1 MGQARNWTE
10 EEKEYLAEHWGQ
22 FSVPSLCKRLNRSQN
37 GIIVMARRLNLGAYY
52 DSGDYITMH
61 QLLSALGYG
70 SSGDSYKQISWI
82 KNRGF
87 PVHKKRNNKS
97 TVKVVY
103 LEEFWEWAEKNKTF
117 LDFSKFEEDA
127 LGLEAQWV
135 KEKRKRDLR
144 NTHSY
149 TKTPWTPEDDS
160 YLKDLLKAHRF
171 TYSEISKR
179 LKRTDGA
186 IQRRICDLGIKER
199 PVKAE
204 NHTLWTEAQIAILG
218 KMIKQGCNYEAIH
231 EEIPDKSVKAIRGF
245 VYRYY
250 LTESLDKVR
259 GYIGDG
265 SFGDNMPER
274 KLSQWNCMSIE
285 EKSEVKENVS
295 QLAYL
300 LNQRAR
306 QLSPV
311 SAEYKDY
318 WQKDMCM
325 NWNDIYGCKSGE
337 KSCDSCSS
345 FIRIREQC
353 CVRCGSTIISRS
365 EVKIC
370 DKCRLMRKKQAQK
383 KWAILNKRKNR
394 SANGEQL

>member
-10 EEKEYLAEHWGQ
+10 EEKNYLAEHWGHMT
-22 FSVPSLCKRLNRSQN
+22 VPSLCKRLNRSKSAILIMVQK
-37 GIIVMARRLNLGAYY
+37 LNLGAYY

-61 QLLSALGYG
+61 QLILALGYG
-70 SSGDSYKQISWI
+70 VSDSYKNKSWI
-82 KNRGF
+82 ENRDF
-87 PVHKKRNNKS
+87 PVHHKKHTEKV
-97 TVKVVY
+97 VKVVY
-103 LEEFWEWAEKNKTF
+103 LDEFWQWAEKNQAF
-117 LDFSKFEEDA
+117 LDFSKFEENA
-127 LGLEAQWV
+127 LGLEADWV
-135 KEKRKRDLR
+135 KQKRKRDLK

-149 TKTPWTPEDDS
+149 KKTPWTPQEDA

-171 TYSEISKR
+171 TYAEISKR
-179 LKRTDGA
+179 LKRTEGA
-186 IQRRICDLGIKER
+186 IQRRVLDLGIKER

-204 NHTLWTEAQIAILG
+204 NHTLWTEDQISTLG
-218 KMIKQGCNYEAIH
+218 TLIKQGCNYEAIH
-231 EEIPDKSVKAIRGF
+231 DEIPDKSCKAIRGYVF
-245 VYRYY
+245 RFY

-259 GYIGDG
+259 KYIGDG

-274 KLSQWNCMSIE
+274 KITQWNCMSIE
-285 EKSEVKENVS
+285 EKQEVKENVS

-311 SAEYKDY
+311 SAEFKDY

-325 NWNDIYGCKSGE
+325 NWSDIHGCTAGE

-345 FIRIREQC
+345 FIRIREQY

-365 EVKIC
+365 EVKMC
-370 DKCRLMRKKQAQK
+370 DRCRIMRKKQAQK
-383 KWAILNKRKNR
+383 KWAVLNN
-394 SANGEQL
+394 